1 VLGAQCV
8 HLLKYADARTWKW
21 FRDYHDRLEWQL
33 REHAECWPHQR
44 RIDMVGSVKP
54 SKILSVAPI
63 FNSDLPSVSIEV
75 RCSLCDEV
83 DTLVVNLNHQAG
95 DLSWL
100 RRDDFYFVCGRH
112 RKFNSN

>member
-1 VLGAQCV
+1 MPTPVPGSGFETITT
-8 HLLKYADARTWKW
+8 DWN
-21 FRDYHDRLEWQL
+21 EL

-44 RIDMVGSVKP
+44 RIAMVGSVKP

-63 FNSDLPSVSIEV
+63 FNGDPPSVNIEV

-100 RRDDFYFVCGRH
+100 RRDHFHFVCGRH